1 MRRRISV
8 LLAMA
13 VMLALM
19 VGLSGAA
26 LAQPGGGGPDVCVSI
41 KGDTKVDKGESGCRS
56 DETSKAV
63 AVNDSYAN
71 AIFGSDATAVNDSVA
86 FASDNGDATAI
97 NDSYA
102 DASDNSD
109 ATAVNDSVAWARQ
122 DCVAT
127 AHNGEGEF
135 CP

>member
-1 MRRRISV
+1 
-8 LLAMA
+8 
-13 VMLALM
+13 
-19 VGLSGAA
+19 
-26 LAQPGGGGPDVCVSI
+26 VSI

-86 FASDNGDATAI
+86 
-97 NDSYA
+97 
-102 DASDNSD
+102 
-109 ATAVNDSVAWARQ
+109 WARQ